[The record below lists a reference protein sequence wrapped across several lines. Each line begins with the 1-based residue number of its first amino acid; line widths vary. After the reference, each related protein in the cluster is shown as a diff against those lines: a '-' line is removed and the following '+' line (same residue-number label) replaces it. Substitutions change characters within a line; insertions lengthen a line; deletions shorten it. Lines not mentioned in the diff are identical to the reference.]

1 MIGAELSPMRAFRQ
15 TGLRR
20 RLSAIVAAALA
31 FGLLHGPSMML
42 ANAAP
47 AGVDCHAATAK
58 YSTGHS
64 HASSHDHLALDA
76 SDDVAA
82 DGTTATGALS
92 SACPL
97 ANITA
102 IAPPALAAAVFG
114 RSTRVV
120 AADPT
125 PLISAN
131 LDRPDPP
138 PRPAA

>member
-1 MIGAELSPMRAFRQ
+1 MRTFRQ
-15 TGLRR
+15 SGIRR
-20 RLSAIVAAALA
+20 RLSAIVVAALA

-47 AGVDCHAATAK
+47 AGVDCHAAIAK
-58 YSTGHS
+58 HSTGHS
-64 HASSHDHLALDA
+64 HASSHDHPVLDA
-76 SDDVAA
+76 GDDLAA
-82 DGTTATGALS
+82 DGTAATGALS

-102 IAPPALAAAVFG
+102 IAPPTLAATLFG
-114 RSTRVV
+114 RSTRLV

-125 PLISAN
+125 PLISAS

-138 PRPAA
+138 PRAAA

>member
-1 MIGAELSPMRAFRQ
+1 MQAFRQ
-15 TGLRR
+15 AGFHR
-20 RLSAIVAAALA
+20 RLSAVVAAVLA

-42 ANAAP
+42 AKATP
-47 AGVDCHAATAK
+47 ISVDCHAATAK
-58 YSTGHS
+58 YSAGHS
-64 HASSHDHLALDA
+64 HAPGHDHVA
-76 SDDVAA
+76 SGANDEVPA
-82 DGTTATGALS
+82 DNIPTTVALS

-102 IAPPALAAAVFG
+102 IAPTALAVMLLG

-120 AADPT
+120 AAEPT